1 MIYFT
6 WSLYKLSREINKEIN
21 YLYECFPETKVI
33 WYDILQRRSWS
44 TDRKVNVA
52 IEKKHRRVNAFGRT
66 AVVRQSLDMTL
77 SADIDYQTKGFY
89 REDGIHLSDIGL
101 EMFMDTLRDGLI
113 KCMGLEF
120 GG

>member
-1 MIYFT
+1 M
-6 WSLYKLSREINKEIN
+6 
-21 YLYECFPETKVI
+21 V
-33 WYDILQRRSWS
+33 QQ
-44 TDRKVNVA
+44 
-52 IEKKHRRVNAFGRT
+52 G
-66 AVVRQSLDMTL
+66 MTL